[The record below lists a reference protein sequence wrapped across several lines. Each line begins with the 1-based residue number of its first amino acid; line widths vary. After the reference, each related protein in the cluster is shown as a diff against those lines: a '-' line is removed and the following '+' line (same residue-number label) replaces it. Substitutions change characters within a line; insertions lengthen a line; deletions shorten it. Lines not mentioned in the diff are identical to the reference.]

1 MNPDHPLTEP
11 WETRTLH
18 ALQQQALQEKSGTAF
33 EALSLEHSPRRM
45 LAVCLTEAGQIAVL
59 EKVIDLDKAIQP
71 VDWNHFTLAELAAQ
85 AVAEKGLSYE
95 VLREASGQRVAITL
109 CATSPEMVGLVE
121 RFFQVK
127 P

>member
-18 ALQQQALQEKSGTAF
+18 ALQQQALQEKGGTVF
-33 EALSLEHSPRRM
+33 KSLSSEQRM
-45 LAVCLTEAGQIAVL
+45 LAVCLTEAGQISHL
-59 EKVIDLDKAIQP
+59 EKVIDLDKATQL
-71 VDWNHFTLAELAAQ
+71 VNWNHFTLAELAAQ

-95 VLREASGQRVAITL
+95 VLRDASAQRVAITL